1 MLACRDPVFSAQ
13 PVSRDRAHKPLRL
26 LTGGTYRF
34 LSMAGILYIVATP
47 IGNLED
53 ITLRALRVLKEVD
66 VIAAED
72 TRHTQIL
79 LSHHDIHTPLT
90 SYHEHNETTKARE
103 LVTRLARGQNIAL
116 VSDAGTP
123 SISDPGFRLVVQAI
137 RAGVRIIPIPGASAL
152 TAVLSAS
159 GLPTDR
165 FIFEGFLPA
174 KKKQRRERLQALRN
188 ETRTLILYEA
198 PHRLKDALDDIHEL
212 LGNRDAVLAREVSKI
227 HEEFLR
233 GPVGELVRAL
243 GAGEMRGE
251 VTLIVSGGASESRV
265 NEDLLKA
272 EIRELEG
279 KGLRVKEIAEVLGEK
294 FGYPKKEIYRL
305 ALQRQKLSP

>member
-1 MLACRDPVFSAQ
+1 MP
-13 PVSRDRAHKPLRL
+13 
-26 LTGGTYRF
+26 GT
-34 LSMAGILYIVATP
+34 LYIVATP

-79 LSHHDIHTPLT
+79 LNHHGIRTPLT
-90 SYHEHNETTKARE
+90 SYHEHNERTKAQE
-103 LVTRLARGQNIAL
+103 LVTRLEHGKDIAL

-123 SISDPGFRLVVQAI
+123 AISDPGFRLVVEAI
-137 RAGVRIIPIPGASAL
+137 RAAIRIIPVPGASAL

-174 KKKQRRERLQALRN
+174 KKKQRRERLHTLRD
-188 ETRTLILYEA
+188 ETRTLIFYEA
-198 PHRLKDALDDIHEL
+198 PHRLRDTLDDVHEL
-212 LGNRDAVLAREVSKI
+212 LGNRETVLAREVSKV

-233 GPVGELVRAL
+233 GTISEIIHMLASHDI
-243 GAGEMRGE
+243 RGE
-251 VTLIVSGGASESRV
+251 VTLIISGSTGESRM

-272 EIRELEG
+272 EIRELKG
-279 KGLRVKEIAEVLGEK
+279 QGLRHKEIAEVLGEK
-294 FGYPKKEIYRL
+294 FGYAKKEIYRL
-305 ALQRQKLSP
+305 ALGLGGKSGA

>member
-1 MLACRDPVFSAQ
+1 MPS
-13 PVSRDRAHKPLRL
+13 
-26 LTGGTYRF
+26 
-34 LSMAGILYIVATP
+34 ILYIVATP

-90 SYHEHNETTKARE
+90 SYHEHNEKTKAPE
-103 LVTRLARGQNIAL
+103 LITRLARGQNIAL

-123 SISDPGFRLVVQAI
+123 AISDPGFRLVVQAI

-174 KKKQRRERLQALRN
+174 KKKQRRERLQALRD
-188 ETRTLILYEA
+188 ETRTLIFYEA
-198 PHRLKDALDDIHEL
+198 PHRLKDALDDICEL

-227 HEEFLR
+227 HEEFIR
-233 GPVGELVRAL
+233 GPVSDLVHAL
-243 GAGEMRGE
+243 GGGNIRGE
-251 VTLIVSGGASESRV
+251 VTLLISGSSGESRV
-265 NEDLLKA
+265 DDDLLKA

-279 KGLRVKEIAEVLGEK
+279 KGLRIKEIAEVLGEK

-305 ALQRQKLSP
+305 ALHREKVSP

>member
-1 MLACRDPVFSAQ
+1 MP
-13 PVSRDRAHKPLRL
+13 
-26 LTGGTYRF
+26 
-34 LSMAGILYIVATP
+34 GILYIVATP

-53 ITLRALRVLKEVD
+53 ITFRALRVLREVD

-90 SYHEHNETTKARE
+90 SYHEHNEKSKAQE
-103 LVTRLARGQNIAL
+103 LVTRLARGKNIAL

-123 SISDPGFRLVVQAI
+123 AISDPGFRLVVQAI

-152 TAVLSAS
+152 IAVLSAT

-165 FIFEGFLPA
+165 FVFEGFLPA
-174 KKKQRRERLQALRN
+174 KKKLRRERLQTLRD
-188 ETRTLILYEA
+188 ETRTLIFYEA
-198 PHRLKDALDDIHEL
+198 PHRLKDTLDDIHEL
-212 LGNRDAVLAREVSKI
+212 LGNREAVLAREVTKI

-233 GPVGELVRAL
+233 GPVSALVREL
-243 GAGEMRGE
+243 GSGEVRGE
-251 VTLIVSGGASESRV
+251 VTLIISGSPGESRV

-272 EIRELEG
+272 EIRELKG
-279 KGLRVKEIAEVLGEK
+279 QGLRVKEIAEVLGEK
-294 FGYPKKEIYRL
+294 FGYSKKDIYRL
-305 ALQRQKLSP
+305 ALHGEKVSP

>member
-1 MLACRDPVFSAQ
+1 MP
-13 PVSRDRAHKPLRL
+13 
-26 LTGGTYRF
+26 
-34 LSMAGILYIVATP
+34 GILYIVATP

-66 VIAAED
+66 VVAAED

-79 LSHHDIHTPLT
+79 LNHHDIHTPLT
-90 SYHEHNETTKARE
+90 SYHEHNEKTKSQE
-103 LVTRLARGQNIAL
+103 LVARLEQGQNIAL

-123 SISDPGFRLVVQAI
+123 AISDPGFRLVVQAI
-137 RAGVRIIPIPGASAL
+137 RAGLRIIPIPGASAL

-165 FIFEGFLPA
+165 FVFEGFLPA
-174 KKKQRRERLQALRN
+174 KKSQRREKLQTLRD
-188 ETRTLILYEA
+188 ETRTLIFYEA
-198 PHRLKDALDDIHEL
+198 PHRLKQALDDIYEL
-212 LGNRDAVLAREVSKI
+212 LGNREAVLAREVSKI

-233 GPVGELVRAL
+233 GAISELVRTL
-243 GAGEMRGE
+243 GGEIRGE
-251 VTLIVSGGASESRV
+251 VTLIISGSSGLPGVS
-265 NEDLLKA
+265 EDRLKA
-272 EIRELEG
+272 EILELKG

-305 ALQRQKLSP
+305 ALHGAKVSS

>member
-1 MLACRDPVFSAQ
+1 MP
-13 PVSRDRAHKPLRL
+13 
-26 LTGGTYRF
+26 
-34 LSMAGILYIVATP
+34 GILYIVATP

-79 LSHHDIHTPLT
+79 LRHHDIHTPLT
-90 SYHEHNETTKARE
+90 SYHEHNEKTKAQE
-103 LVTRLARGQNIAL
+103 LITRLARGQNIAL

-123 SISDPGFRLVVQAI
+123 AISDPGFRLAVEAI
-137 RAGVRIIPIPGASAL
+137 HAGVRIIPIPGPSAL

-165 FIFEGFLPA
+165 FVFEGFLPA
-174 KKKQRRERLQALRN
+174 RKMQRRERLQTLRD
-188 ETRTLILYEA
+188 EPRTLIFYEA
-198 PHRLKDALDDIHEL
+198 PHRLKDTLGDIHEL
-212 LGNRDAVLAREVSKI
+212 LGNREAVLAREVSKI

-233 GPVGELVRAL
+233 GPLSDLVRAL
-243 GAGEMRGE
+243 GSGNVRGE
-251 VTLIVSGGASESRV
+251 VTLILAGASGSPGV
-265 NEDLLKA
+265 SEDRLKA
-272 EIRELEG
+272 EIIELKG

-305 ALQRQKLSP
+305 ALREEKVSS